1 MSDKITVS
9 GEISGSINFAMQQN
23 YVPLIRNLVV
33 SNDSGD
39 IQNNLKIRITFEPDF
54 AKEFIYDIG
63 SIEPGC
69 SVEISPVNII
79 LSTEFLFS
87 LSEKM
92 VGTILIELLQN
103 DNRIFSYNDT
113 VELLAYDEWNGLL
126 IMPEIITAFVT
137 PNHPLI
143 SEVLGRASAF
153 LREWNKLPSFTG
165 YQTNNPNN
173 VKIQMAAIFAALRS
187 WKIIYNNPPASYETI
202 GQRVRLPHKV
212 LEEKQGT
219 CLDLSVL
226 YAACLEAAGLFPL
239 LIFIKRHAFCG
250 CWLEQQTFC
259 DCAVDDVSAIEK
271 RIAEGNEEILLV
283 ECTNFTCG
291 NNVDFERAIKHGNDH
306 LNNPTDFQ
314 YVVDIQRSRG
324 SGIRPIP
331 VRINQAYADSYS
343 SEGST
348 DGNDNIS
355 APKELNRS
363 DVGTIEY
370 SESNLSRVQIWER
383 KLLDFSLR
391 NTLLNFRV
399 TKNTLQLMTSNLAEL
414 EDRLSDNI
422 DFRIMEVP
430 SEWSVS
436 VRDAKMYEI
445 ENERDLIENIAS
457 QEFKSNRIRTFL
469 PPVELDKHLK
479 NLYRGAKVSIE
490 ENGTNTLFLALGFLR
505 WFESDL
511 SEKPRYAPIVL
522 VPVDIVK
529 SPRNKGYVIRS
540 RQEEP
545 QINITLIEYL
555 RQIFGLKIPNLDPL
569 PLDEHGTDL
578 PLVFNTIRNAVMDK
592 KRWNIENLAF
602 LGLFSFGQF
611 VMWNDLHNRS
621 DELKSNK
628 VVSSLID
635 KKLNWTAESSDVTI
649 DNLDSKLSPDQM
661 AVPLSADS
669 SQMLAIHSAATNNS
683 FVLHGPPGTGKS
695 QTITN
700 MIANALYQGKSVL
713 FVAEK
718 MAALNVVQKR
728 LASIGLDPFCL
739 ELHSNKTNKSSVL
752 SQLNTSLEVG
762 RIKSPDDYKATAG
775 RLHSM
780 RTDLNY
786 IIEGLHCKR
795 KFGKSVYE
803 AVEIFESEKEHK
815 NEITFSQNFLFNA
828 DEKHIDVWTELIRK
842 YVVELKSTANF
853 ADHPLKSISLTEYSI
868 ELRESIKQSLDELIG
883 GFSYA
888 KESFDYLAD
897 KTGIKN
903 KSDINS
909 VLKILKINELMLDNT
924 PKIHELLKSESF
936 DNTASQLKAFCS
948 DGIKYSQL
956 HKEISDNFDLRILD
970 YDVDQAVLQ
979 WRAAQASWFLPKIF
993 KKSKLKKELKLY
1005 SKTPDS
1011 INDAII
1017 TQTYDKLTE
1026 LKTLKA
1032 KIESA
1037 KSLNSSTEIINGI
1050 QTDWNLLYSSIEKTI
1065 ELHNSIFDFTPD
1077 EKAQIINSLKNSDFT
1092 SDAKAKCEILG
1103 KYIEK
1108 WTAFSVLCKIDKSV
1122 ENSTNWFADLYAFLK
1137 NLSDNIYELGQWT
1150 SLNSITEE
1158 LNSNGLENITQAVKQ
1173 GIVSPE
1179 EIESSFNCNLYYELI
1194 LAELNSDERLRAFR
1208 GNQFEELI
1216 SQYHKLI
1223 DKFRSLTIQEL
1234 VAKLSAEIPVSGK
1247 ISSSSSEIGIL
1258 KRAIKSNG
1266 RMMSIRKLFNET
1278 PNLLRRLCPC
1288 MLMSPISVAQYIDP
1302 SFPKFD
1308 LVIFD
1313 EASQIPTCEAV
1324 GTIARGENVVI
1335 VGDPK
1340 QLPPTSFFASN
1351 RIDEDNIEN
1360 EDLESLLDDCL
1371 AVSMPQEYLKWHYRS
1386 RHESLI
1392 AYSNMQYYDN
1402 KLYTFPS
1409 PNDLVSEVS
1418 LVHID
1423 GYYDKGRTKQNK
1435 AEAVAVVNEIIRRL
1449 KDDSLKYDSIGV
1461 VTFSSVQQNLI
1472 DDLLS
1477 EEFAKYPELEE
1488 QNKNSAEPLFIKNLE
1503 NVQGDERDVI
1513 LFSIGYGP
1521 DKDGKVSMNFGPL
1534 NRDGG
1539 WRRLNVA
1546 ISRARK
1552 SMTVYSTITPEQI
1565 DLSRTRS
1572 DGVAGLKG
1580 FLEFA
1585 GKGKNII
1592 TQKAN
1597 ATPKE
1602 KDALIEEISKEIEKL
1617 GYEVKRNIGYSEYK
1631 MDIGVVNPNNKQTYV
1646 LGILLDG
1653 KNCKNSATAKDRFV
1667 LQPDILT
1674 GLGWNILRVWTLDWL
1689 DNPQKVIDSIA
1700 EEIHSAVEK
1709 YGKNPVQTTTVK
1721 ANPDV
1726 VKFEKLDMT
1735 SPENSV
1741 SRKRSYQPFGI
1752 KPLGTSES
1760 FYESYSRNKIR
1771 NLMKSI
1777 IETEAPI
1784 SRKSLFKKVLSAWGI
1799 TRSGNKVESILDNA
1813 ITFVDK
1819 SETYENGSIFYWK
1832 KNQNPSEYSVYRVDD
1847 QSEVKRSIDDISSY
1861 EILNALI
1868 EVLNEQISLNTD
1880 DLVKESAKKLG
1891 FSRTGTLIDTTV
1903 RNAVL
1908 LGQQNNILKI
1918 SNDNKASLC

>member
-1 MSDKITVS
+1 MNDKITVS

-23 YVPLIRNLVV
+23 YVPLIRNLLVNNN
-33 SNDSGD
+33 SDE
-39 IQNNLKIRITFEPDF
+39 IQSNLKLRITFEPDF

-63 SIEPGC
+63 SIEPNC

-92 VGTILIELLQN
+92 VGTIIIELLQN
-103 DNRIFSYNDT
+103 ENTVFSYTDT

-143 SEVLGRASAF
+143 SEVLGKASAF
-153 LREWNKLPSFTG
+153 LQEWNKNPSFTG

-173 VKIQMAAIFAALRS
+173 VKIQMAAIFAALRT

-219 CLDLSVL
+219 CLDLSIL

-239 LIFIKRHAFCG
+239 LVFIKGHAFCG

-271 RIAEGNEEILLV
+271 RIAAGNEEILLV
-283 ECTNFTCG
+283 ECTNFTCE
-291 NNVDFERAIKHGNDH
+291 NNVDFERALKHGNDH

-331 VRINQAYADSYS
+331 VKINQAS
-343 SEGST
+343 SGYTSSST
-348 DGNDNIS
+348 TSDNDNIS
-355 APKELNRS
+355 APKELNLS
-363 DVGTIEY
+363 DIGKIEY
-370 SESNLSRVQIWER
+370 SDSILSRIQIWER

-391 NTLLNFRV
+391 NTLLNFKV
-399 TKNTLQLMTSNLAEL
+399 TKNTLQLMTADLAEL
-414 EDRLSDNI
+414 EDKLSDNV

-469 PPVELDKHLK
+469 PHDELEKNLK
-479 NLYRGAKVSIE
+479 NLYRGAKLSIE

-511 SEKPRYAPIVL
+511 SEKARYAPIVL
-522 VPVDIVK
+522 IPVDIVK
-529 SPRNKGYVIRS
+529 SSRNKGYIIRS
-540 RQEEP
+540 RQEEA

-569 PLDEHGTDL
+569 PLDEHGTNL

-592 KRWNIENLAF
+592 KRWNIENFAF

-628 VVSSLID
+628 VVSSLVD
-635 KKLNWTAESSDVTI
+635 KKLNWVSEPSDLTI
-649 DNLDSKLSPDQM
+649 DNLDSKLSPDSM

-669 SQMLAIHSAATNNS
+669 SQMLAIYSAATNNS

-739 ELHSNKTNKSSVL
+739 ELHSNKTNKNSVL
-752 SQLNTSLEVG
+752 SQLNKSLEVG
-762 RIKSPDDYKATAG
+762 RIKSPEDYKATAEH
-775 RLHSM
+775 LHAM
-780 RTDLNY
+780 RIELNY
-786 IIEGLHCKR
+786 IIERLHCKR
-795 KFGKSVYE
+795 KFGKSIYE
-803 AVEIFESEKEHK
+803 AIEIFESHKEHK
-815 NEITFSQNFLFNA
+815 NELNFSQEFLFYA
-828 DEKHIDVWTELIRK
+828 DEMHIKVWTELIRK
-842 YVVELKSTANF
+842 YVVELKSTPDF
-853 ADHPLKSISLTEYSI
+853 ADHPLKSICLVEYSI
-868 ELRESIKQSLDELIG
+868 ELRESIRQSLNELISEYG
-883 GFSYA
+883 SA
-888 KESFDYLAD
+888 KNAFDLLAENM
-897 KTGIKN
+897 GIKN
-903 KSDINS
+903 KSDLNT
-909 VLKILKINELMLDNT
+909 VLKILKINELMLDNV
-924 PKIHELLKSESF
+924 PKITELLKSESF
-936 DNTASQLKAFCS
+936 EYTVSQLKEFCS

-956 HKEISDNFDLRILD
+956 HKEISDSFDLRILD
-970 YDVDQAVLQ
+970 YDVDRAVLQ
-979 WRAAQASWFLPKIF
+979 WREAQASWFLPKIL
-993 KKSKLKKELKLY
+993 KKSKLKKEIKPY
-1005 SKTPDS
+1005 SKNPGS
-1011 INDAII
+1011 INDTTI
-1017 TQTYDKLTE
+1017 TQIYDKLSE
-1026 LKTLKA
+1026 IKSLKG

-1037 KSLNSSTEIINGI
+1037 RILNSPTEIINGI
-1050 QTDWNLLYSSIEKTI
+1050 QTDWNLLNSSIEKTI
-1065 ELHNSIFDFTPD
+1065 ELHNAVSDFAPN
-1077 EKAQIINSLKNSDFT
+1077 EKSQVINSLQSPNIT
-1092 SDAKAKCEILG
+1092 SDTKTKCEILNN
-1103 KYIEK
+1103 YIQK
-1108 WTAFSVLCKIDKSV
+1108 WTAFKNLCKINESV
-1122 ENSTNWFADLYAFLK
+1122 ENSNDWLLGLNDYLK
-1137 NLSDNIYELGQWT
+1137 MLCDNIYELGQWT
-1150 SLNSITEE
+1150 SLNKITEE
-1158 LNSNGLENITQAVKQ
+1158 LNSNGLENITQAVKN
-1173 GIVSPE
+1173 GIVSPDQ
-1179 EIESSFNCNLYYELI
+1179 IENSFNCNLYYSLI
-1194 LAELNSDERLRAFR
+1194 LSELNSDERLKTFR
-1208 GNQFEELI
+1208 GNQYEELI
-1216 SQYHKLI
+1216 AQYHKLI

-1278 PNLLRRLCPC
+1278 PNLLRKLCPC

-1418 LVHID
+1418 LIHID

-1449 KDDSLKYDSIGV
+1449 KDDKLKNDSIGV
-1461 VTFSSVQQNLI
+1461 VTFSAVQQNLI
-1472 DDLLS
+1472 DDLLA

-1521 DKDGKVSMNFGPL
+1521 DKEGKVSMNFGPL

-1552 SMTVYSTITPEQI
+1552 SMIVYSTITPEQI

-1585 GKGKNII
+1585 GKGKNVI

-1597 ATPKE
+1597 AEPKE
-1602 KDALIEEISKEIEKL
+1602 KDALIDEISKEIEKL
-1617 GYEVKRNIGYSEYK
+1617 GYEVKHDIGYSEYK
-1631 MDIGVVNPNNKQTYV
+1631 MDIGVVNPQNKQTYI

-1674 GLGWNILRVWTLDWL
+1674 GLGWNIMRVWTLDWL
-1689 DNPQKVIDSIA
+1689 DNPQKVIESIA
-1700 EEIHSAVEK
+1700 EKIHKAIDKSD
-1709 YGKNPVQTTTVK
+1709 KNPVKEVTVK
-1721 ANPDV
+1721 AVPDA

-1741 SRKRSYQPFGI
+1741 SRKRSYRSFSI
-1752 KPLGTSES
+1752 KPYGTSDN
-1760 FYESYSRNKIR
+1760 FYEPDSRNKIR
-1771 NLMKSI
+1771 SLMMSI

-1784 SRKSLFKKVLSAWGI
+1784 SRKALFKKVLSAWGI
-1799 TRSGNKVESILDNA
+1799 TRFGNKIESILDTV

-1819 SETYENGSIFYWK
+1819 TETVDNGNIFYWS
-1832 KNQNPSEYSVYRVDD
+1832 KNQTPSEYSVYRVDD
-1847 QSEVKRSIDDISSY
+1847 QSDVKRSIDDISSY
-1861 EILNALI
+1861 EILNAVI
-1868 EVLNEQISLNTD
+1868 EVLSEQISLHTD
-1880 DLVKESAKKLG
+1880 DLVKETAKKLG
-1891 FSRTGTLIDTTV
+1891 YSRTGTLIDSTV
-1903 RNAVL
+1903 RNSVL
-1908 LGQQNNILKI
+1908 LGQSNHIIKI

>member
-23 YVPLIRNLVV
+23 YVPLIRNLLVNNN
-33 SNDSGD
+33 SDE
-39 IQNNLKIRITFEPDF
+39 IQNNIKLKITFEPDF
-54 AKEFIYDIG
+54 AKEFVYDID
-63 SIEPGC
+63 SIEPNS

-79 LSTEFLFS
+79 LSTEYLFS
-87 LSEKM
+87 LTEKI

-103 DNRIFSYNDT
+103 EEKIFSYSDT
-113 VELLAYDEWNGLL
+113 VELLAYDQWSGLL

-143 SEVLGRASAF
+143 SEVLSRASAF

-239 LIFIKRHAFCG
+239 LVFIKGHAFCG
-250 CWLEQQTFC
+250 CWLEQQTFS

-271 RIAEGNEEILLV
+271 RIVAGNEEILLV

-306 LNNPTDFQ
+306 LNNPADFQ

-331 VRINQAYADSYS
+331 VKINQTSATYISSNGSANDS
-343 SEGST
+343 
-348 DGNDNIS
+348 NIIS
-355 APKELNRS
+355 APKELNLS
-363 DVGTIEY
+363 DIGKIEY
-370 SESNLSRVQIWER
+370 SDINLSRVQIWER

-399 TKNTLQLMTSNLAEL
+399 TKNTLQLMTSDLAEL
-414 EDRLSDNI
+414 EDKLSDNV

-430 SEWSVS
+430 SEWSVT

-469 PPVELDKHLK
+469 PPDELDRNLK

-511 SEKPRYAPIVL
+511 SEKARYAPIVL
-522 VPVDIVK
+522 IPVDIVK
-529 SPRNKGYVIRS
+529 SSRNKGYIIRS
-540 RQEEP
+540 RQEEA

-569 PLDEHGTDL
+569 PLDEHGTNL

-628 VVSSLID
+628 VVSSLVD
-635 KKLNWTAESSDVTI
+635 KKLNWTAEPSDITI
-649 DNLDSKLSPDQM
+649 DNLDIRLSPDQM
-661 AVPLSADS
+661 AVPMSADS
-669 SQMLAIHSAATNNS
+669 SQMLAIYSAATNNS

-752 SQLNTSLEVG
+752 SQLNKSLEVG
-762 RIKSPDDYKATAG
+762 RIKSPDDYKATAD
-775 RLHSM
+775 RLHTM
-780 RTDLNY
+780 RTELNY

-815 NEITFSQNFLFNA
+815 NEIVFSQEFLLNA
-828 DEKHIDVWTELIRK
+828 DEKHIEEWTGLIRK

-853 ADHPLKSISLTEYSI
+853 ADHPLKSICLTEYSI
-868 ELRESIKQSLDELIG
+868 DLRESIRQSLNELIS
-883 GFSYA
+883 GFSSA
-888 KESFDYLAD
+888 KESFDLLAES
-897 KTGIKN
+897 TVIKN
-903 KSDINS
+903 KSDINT

-924 PKIHELLKSESF
+924 AIVPELLKSENF
-936 DNTASQLKAFCS
+936 DNMTSQLKGFCS
-948 DGIKYSQL
+948 DGIKYSQI

-970 YDVDQAVLQ
+970 YDVDRAVLQ
-979 WRAAQASWFLPKIF
+979 WREALASWFLPKII

-1005 SKTPDS
+1005 CKNPDT
-1011 INDAII
+1011 INDTTI
-1017 TQTYDKLTE
+1017 TQIYDKLTVLKS
-1026 LKTLKA
+1026 LKT

-1037 KSLNSSTEIINGI
+1037 RILNSPTEITNGI
-1050 QTDWNLLYSSIEKTI
+1050 QTDWNKLNSSIEKTI
-1065 ELHNSIFDFTPD
+1065 ELHNAVSDFAPN
-1077 EKAQIINSLKNSDFT
+1077 EKTQIINSLHNSVFSSET
-1092 SDAKAKCEILG
+1092 NLKCEILR

-1108 WTAFSVLCKIDKSV
+1108 WTTLSNLCKLNKSV
-1122 ENSTNWFADLYAFLK
+1122 ENSVSWLADLNAFLAK
-1137 NLSDNIYELGQWT
+1137 LSDNINELGQWT
-1150 SLNSITEE
+1150 SLNRITEE
-1158 LNSNGLENITQAVKQ
+1158 LNLNGLENVTQAVQ
-1173 GIVSPE
+1173 TGTVSPDG
-1179 EIESSFNCNLYYELI
+1179 IENSFNCNLYYALV
-1194 LAELNSDERLRAFR
+1194 LTELNSDERLKTFR
-1208 GNQFEELI
+1208 GNQYEELI
-1216 SQYHKLI
+1216 AQYHKLI
-1223 DKFRSLTIQEL
+1223 NKFRSLTIQEL

-1324 GTIARGENVVI
+1324 GTIARGENVVV

-1351 RIDEDNIEN
+1351 RIDEENIEN

-1371 AVSMPQEYLKWHYRS
+1371 AVSMPQEHLKWHYRS

-1409 PNDLVSEVS
+1409 PNDLVSQVS

-1449 KDDSLKYDSIGV
+1449 RDENLKNDSIGV
-1461 VTFSSVQQNLI
+1461 VTFSAVQQNLI
-1472 DDLLS
+1472 DDMLS

-1488 QNKNSAEPLFIKNLE
+1488 ENKNSAEPLFIKNLE

-1521 DKDGKVSMNFGPL
+1521 DKEGKVSMNFGPL

-1552 SMTVYSTITPEQI
+1552 SMIVYSTITSEQI

-1597 ATPKE
+1597 TLSKE
-1602 KDALIEEISKEIEKL
+1602 KDTLIDEISKEIEKL

-1631 MDIGVVNPNNKQTYV
+1631 MDIGIVNPQNKQTYV

-1653 KNCKNSATAKDRFV
+1653 KNCKSSATAKDRFV

-1674 GLGWNILRVWTLDWL
+1674 GLGWNIMRVWTLDWL

-1700 EEIHSAVEK
+1700 EEINNAVENSE
-1709 YGKNPVQTTTVK
+1709 KNTVQATTVK
-1721 ANPDV
+1721 VKPDV

-1735 SPENSV
+1735 SPENSI
-1741 SRKRSYQPFGI
+1741 SRKRSYQSFSI
-1752 KPLGTSES
+1752 KPCGTAEN
-1760 FYESYSRNKIR
+1760 FYEPQSRNRIR
-1771 NLMKSI
+1771 SLMISI
-1777 IETEAPI
+1777 IETEAPV
-1784 SRKSLFKKVLSAWGI
+1784 SRKALFKKALSAWGI
-1799 TRSGNKVESILDNA
+1799 TRSGNKVESILDTVV
-1813 ITFVDK
+1813 TFVDK
-1819 SETYENGSIFYWK
+1819 TETVDNGNIFYWN
-1832 KNQNPSEYSVYRVDD
+1832 KNQNPAEYSVYRVDD
-1847 QSEVKRSIDDISSY
+1847 QSDCKRSIDDISSY
-1861 EILNALI
+1861 EILNAVI
-1868 EVLNEQISLNTD
+1868 EVLSEQISLHTD
-1880 DLVKESAKKLG
+1880 DLVKEAAKKLG
-1891 FSRTGTLIDTTV
+1891 YSRTGTLIDSTV
-1903 RNAVL
+1903 RNAVM

-1918 SNDNKASLC
+1918 NDDKASLC